1 MKTSKIIFI
10 SFFGVVGLFLLSLLI
25 QTDPEKRGNKE
36 LREMKKEEVAL
47 PAISHLIV
55 NEGCNV
61 RITRGVS
68 DSLKIGYKKDLVL
81 EHSIYTVVGDT
92 LIINKFPNDK
102 GFYTDILCSKLT
114 AIQIT
119 NSYINID
126 QNNFPELNIEGANST
141 IDINNDVSIQL
152 AIIHLRAGSKLWCN
166 NSILEKIQLNL
177 EKSSADFNI
186 DDISEMKAELRDSSE
201 LTVQK
206 VLHSDVKT
214 DETSHYYSR

>member
-1 MKTSKIIFI
+1 
-10 SFFGVVGLFLLSLLI
+10 
-25 QTDPEKRGNKE
+25 
-36 LREMKKEEVAL
+36 MKKEEVAL
-47 PAISHLIV
+47 PTISHLIV

-61 RITRGVS
+61 RIARGVS
-68 DSLKIGYKKDLVL
+68 DSIKIGYKKDLVF

-126 QNNFPELNIEGANST
+126 QNYFPELNIEGANST

-152 AIIHLRAGSKLWCN
+152 ATIHLTVGSRLWCN
-166 NSILEKIQLNL
+166 NSTLEKVQLNL

-186 DDISEMKAELRDSSE
+186 DDIAEMKAELRDSSE

-214 DETSHYYSR
+214 DETSRYYSR

>member
-47 PAISHLIV
+47 PAISCLIV

-68 DSLKIGYKKDLVL
+68 DSLKFGYKKDLVL

-152 AIIHLRAGSKLWCN
+152 ATIHLTAGSKLWFN
-166 NSILEKIQLNL
+166 NSILEKVQLNL